1 MDLQDKV
8 ALITGG
14 ASGLG
19 RATAQALVSKGAK
32 VFLFDLN
39 EDACKA
45 TVAELGSDNCAY
57 AIADVTDEDSVNAGL
72 DQAMTAFGKLHIVL
86 NSAGIGPP
94 CKVLDREGNP
104 LPLAKF
110 KKIVD
115 VNMNGTFNVLS
126 KAAALM
132 AKQDTINDDGG
143 RGVIINVASVAAFD
157 GQIGQPAYGGSKSG
171 IVGMTL
177 PIARELAYHG
187 IRINCIAPGLFHT
200 ELAMTLD
207 DKVIEALGNS
217 VEFPKRLGKPSEF
230 AQLVVQMA
238 ENDYFNGEVVRL
250 DGSIRMKAR

>member
-1 MDLQDKV
+1 MNLHNKI

-19 RATAQALVSKGAK
+19 RASAEALVAKGAK

-39 EDACKA
+39 EEACKS
-45 TVAELGSDNCAY
+45 TVSALGADNCAY
-57 AIADVTDEDSVNAGL
+57 AIADVTDEASVNAGL
-72 DQAMTAFGKLHIVL
+72 DKAMETYGELHIVL

-104 LPLAKF
+104 LALSKF

-115 VNMNGTFNVLS
+115 VNLNGTFNVLS
-126 KAAALM
+126 KAAARM
-132 AKQDTINDDGG
+132 AKQDAVNDDGN

-157 GQIGQPAYGGSKSG
+157 GQIGQPAYGGSKAA
-171 IVGMTL
+171 IAGMTL

-207 DKVIEALGNS
+207 EKVIEALGNT

-250 DGSIRMKAR
+250 DGSIRMRAK

>member
-1 MDLQDKV
+1 MDLQDKAAV
-8 ALITGG
+8 ITGG

-19 RATAQALVSKGAK
+19 KATAEALVAKGAK

-39 EDACKA
+39 EEACLA
-45 TVAELGSDNCAY
+45 AVAELGAENCAY
-57 AIADVTDEDSVNAGL
+57 AVTDVTDEDSVNAGL
-72 DQAMTAFGKLHIVL
+72 DQAMAAFGKLHIVL
-86 NSAGIGPP
+86 NAAGIGPP
-94 CKVLDREGNP
+94 AKVLDREGNP

-115 VNMNGTFNVLS
+115 INLCGTFNVLS
-126 KAAALM
+126 KAAAIM
-132 AKQDTINDDGG
+132 AKQEPINEDGG

-157 GQIGQPAYGGSKSG
+157 GQIGQPAYGSSKAG
-171 IVGMTL
+171 VAGMTL
-177 PIARELAYHG
+177 PIARELAKQG
-187 IRINCIAPGLFHT
+187 IRINCIAPGLFMT
-200 ELAMTLD
+200 PLAATLD

-230 AQLVVQMA
+230 AQLAVQMA

>member
-19 RATAQALVSKGAK
+19 RASAVALVGKGAK

-45 TVAELGSDNCAY
+45 TVEALGSDNCAY
-57 AIADVTDEDSVNAGL
+57 AITDVSDEDSVNAGL
-72 DQAMTAFGKLHIVL
+72 DKAITAFGKLDIVL

-94 CKVLDREGNP
+94 CKVIDREGNP
-104 LPLAKF
+104 LALAKF

-115 VNMNGTFNVLS
+115 INLNGTFNVLS

-132 AKQDTINDDGG
+132 AKQEPLNEDGS

-157 GQIGQPAYGGSKSG
+157 GQIGQPAYGGSKAA
-171 IVGMTL
+171 VAGMTL

-187 IRINCIAPGLFHT
+187 IRVNCIAPGLFHT

-207 DKVIEALGNS
+207 DKVIEALGNT

-230 AQLVVQMA
+230 AQLVIQMA

-250 DGSIRMKAR
+250 DGSIRMKAK